1 MSKFDEL
8 ADSYSEVL
16 RQNLRFI
23 PGGVEYYTEYRAAIT
38 KNNEPITSHP
48 PKLLDFGCG
57 TGESLEFLAEYFPNS
72 DITGCDVSQESIR
85 VAASRHPSVKFTDVA
100 KLTPESF
107 DIIFV
112 AGVLHHIQP
121 SLRTRTLKNLVNLL
135 KPGGR
140 LFLFELNPLNPITRK
155 LVSNCEFDEDAVLL
169 TRRSLLSASKIAGSI
184 NVTSKGFT
192 VFLPP
197 LFGRFRFL
205 ERLIAWCPLGAQYFV
220 IFEKSKL

>member
-16 RQNLRFI
+16 QQNLRFI

-38 KNNEPITSHP
+38 KNNEPKSSHP

-57 TGESLEFLAEYFPNS
+57 TGASLEFLTEYFPNS
-72 DITGCDVSQESIR
+72 EITGCDVSKESVR
-85 VAASRHPSVKFTDVA
+85 VAAARHPSVEFTEVE
-100 KLTPESF
+100 KLTPQSF

-112 AGVLHHIQP
+112 AGVMHHIQP
-121 SLRTRTLKNLVNLL
+121 SLRTQTFENLVNLL

-140 LFLFELNPLNPITRK
+140 LFIYELNPLNPVMRK

-169 TRRSLLSASKIAGSI
+169 TRASLLRTSKFADSI
-184 NVTSKGFT
+184 SLISKGFT

-197 LFGRFRFL
+197 LLGRFRVL

-220 IFEKSKL
+220 VFEKTK